1 MGKGLFVI
9 VIGGILPHVL
19 TGIEWIWRSVMNIA
33 QITSVYISVPPKTH
47 GGTERVVYHLCQQLD
62 RRGHH
67 VELFASGDS
76 QVTCRLQAVLP
87 VATQYDPQSTF
98 YMEKEYEARNTY
110 NLYRQA
116 ERFDVIHAHW
126 TTLAPYFS
134 ALTTIPTLVTYAY
147 IEKELHQY
155 YQKHFPR
162 CLPVCVSHA
171 QANMLGDDSIPVVYN
186 GVDLDEIPFND
197 RPEDFFMIV
206 GRMTPGKG
214 IAEAIRI
221 AKKSK
226 VKLLIVGHVTT
237 HLPWSEE
244 YFLKE
249 IKPHIDGDRV
259 RYIER
264 MAYHDIVQTMG
275 KAKGF
280 LFPLQWDEPFGMV
293 VIEAMAAGTPVL
305 AYGRGSMPE
314 LIQNGETGYLVEN
327 EEEMVEMTHRVATL
341 DRARCR
347 NWVQQRFSIEQMVDG
362 YEQLYRKATHGRRN
376 RKGKP

>member
-1 MGKGLFVI
+1 MK
-9 VIGGILPHVL
+9 
-19 TGIEWIWRSVMNIA
+19 IA
-33 QITSVYISVPPKTH
+33 QITSVYISVPPKTY
-47 GGTERVVYHLCQQLD
+47 GGTERIVYHLCQGLD

-76 QVTCRLQAVLP
+76 QVNCTLQAVLP
-87 VATQYDPQSTF
+87 IATQYDPQSTF
-98 YMEKEYEARNTY
+98 YLEKEYEARNTY

-116 ERFDVIHAHW
+116 ERFDLIHAHW

-134 ALTTIPTLVTYAY
+134 VFTTIPTLVTYAY

-155 YQKHFPR
+155 YKRHFPQ
-162 CLPVCVSHA
+162 CLPVCVSRA
-171 QANMLGDDSIPVVYN
+171 QANMLGDDALPVVYN
-186 GVDLDEIPFND
+186 AVDPNEIPFND

-221 AKKSK
+221 ARKTK

-249 IKPHIDGDRV
+249 IKPHIDGDRICYV
-259 RYIER
+259 AG
-264 MAYHDIVQTMG
+264 MAYRELVKTMG

-305 AYGRGSMPE
+305 AYRRGSMPE
-314 LIQNGETGYLVEN
+314 LIRNGETGYLVEN
-327 EEEMVEMTHRVATL
+327 EQEMLEMTQRIATI
-341 DRARCR
+341 DRWRCR
-347 NWVQQRFSIEQMVDG
+347 SWVEERFSVEQMVDG
-362 YEQLYRKATHGRRN
+362 YEHLYRKAIGGDWN
-376 RKGKP
+376 RDTKRDLPYAP

>member
-1 MGKGLFVI
+1 MK
-9 VIGGILPHVL
+9 
-19 TGIEWIWRSVMNIA
+19 IA

-47 GGTERVVYHLCQQLD
+47 GGTERVVYHLCQELH
-62 RRGHH
+62 RRRHF

-76 QVTCRLQAVLP
+76 RVTCGLQSVLP
-87 VATQYDPQSTF
+87 IATQYDPQSTF
-98 YMEKEYEARNTY
+98 YLEKEYEARNTY

-134 ALTTIPTLVTYAY
+134 ALTPIPTLITYAY

-155 YQKHFPR
+155 YQQHFPR
-162 CLPVCVSHA
+162 CLPICVSRA
-171 QANMLGDDSIPVVYN
+171 QAKMLGDDSIPVVYN
-186 GVDLDEIPFND
+186 AVDLDEIVFND
-197 RPEDFFMIV
+197 QPEDFFMIV

-221 AKKSK
+221 AKKAK
-226 VKLLIVGHVTT
+226 VKLLIVGHVTS

-249 IKPHIDGDRV
+249 IKPQVDGDRI
-259 RYIER
+259 RYIDR
-264 MAYHDIVQTMG
+264 MAYHDVVHTMS

-305 AYGRGSMPE
+305 AYRRGSMPE
-314 LIQNGETGYLVEN
+314 LIKNRETGYLVDK
-327 EEEMVEMTHRVATL
+327 EEEMVEIIHRVATIE
-341 DRARCR
+341 RRQCR
-347 NWVQQRFSIEQMVDG
+347 HWVEENFSVAQMVDG
-362 YEQLYRKATHGRRN
+362 YERLYQKAVAGSWN
-376 RKGKP
+376 RQGGPA